1 MFNHLESIHGWLAL
15 QIERAGCILSPFV
28 ECWFSPGDTAFY
40 TAFSR
45 RIFSTSYSWAGGA
58 SLFLTDIST
67 PLFLHSCKNAHTVK
81 TLAFGSTILSIPLCY
96 YYLPNLCLRTQILM
110 SASHVTFLML
120 TLSIPAAGFLELFI
134 SSHLH
139 FLHNLS
145 HVFSL
150 SLSGLCYHPE
160 QFYLKNQQ
168 LGLLTGL
175 VLGGSFSFFCWAGS
189 LNSLDH
195 LHNFSLVSVSLLNS
209 LPCPIYSPCS
219 VTLSTPL
226 LISSIL
232 LPYYPFDTTCLAFLS
247 EFNYWPSLLSIIA
260 EKAAGQS
267 GVLMCSWSGAST
279 GHNKDGKSRPC
290 RRFSIAE
297 GKGATKMVDI
307 AIFRGI

>member
-1 MFNHLESIHGWLAL
+1 MFNHLESIHGWLAPADRKGWL
-15 QIERAGCILSPFV
+15 YSVPICRMLVLSWRYSFLYSFLK
-28 ECWFSPGDTAFY
+28 ENFLNF
-40 TAFSR
+40 
-45 RIFSTSYSWAGGA
+45 IFLSWRGLLVPHWHFHTTVLA
-58 SLFLTDIST
+58 LF
-67 PLFLHSCKNAHTVK
+67 CKNAHTVK
-81 TLAFGSTILSIPLCY
+81 TLAFGSTILSVPLCY

-120 TLSIPAAGFLELFI
+120 TLSILAAGFLELFI

-195 LHNFSLVSVSLLNS
+195 LHNFSLISVSLLDS

-232 LPYYPFDTTCLAFLS
+232 LPYYPFDTTCLAFLG
-247 EFNYWPSLLSIIA
+247 ELTTDQVCWASLQKKQQGRVVSLRVHDQDLQQDIIKVANLS
-260 EKAAGQS
+260 
-267 GVLMCSWSGAST
+267 
-279 GHNKDGKSRPC
+279 P
-290 RRFSIAE
+290 AE
-297 GKGATKMVDI
+297 G
-307 AIFRGI
+307 FQLLRGKALQKWLI